1 MGQKVNPYGVRLG
14 IIRESRSKW
23 FAQGKQFRDQLTED
37 LQARKLIHE
46 RHHHAAIS
54 DITIERAAGT
64 TTITIES
71 AKPGIIIGRGGGD
84 VDRLRRELDGMM
96 SGKVRVNV
104 EETKTPEVNA
114 QLVAEEIAGQIER
127 RASIRRAMTQ
137 AIERTMRAGAVGVRV
152 AVSGRLMGAE
162 IARTERVG
170 PVGRVP
176 LHTLRADV
184 ELGISE
190 AFTTYGHIGVKVW
203 VCKGEILPPRK
214 EEARPPAPA
223 AVEPA
228 VEAEV
233 EPEAVVEAEVE
244 PEAVVEAEVEPEAV
258 VEAEVEP
265 EAAVEAEVEP
275 EAAVEA
281 EVEPEA
287 VVEAEVEPE
296 AAVEA
301 EAPEI
306 AEAVEADAVSVEPEA
321 VAVEPD
327 LADVEMVVQQLSVD
341 EAEEVPPEVPEPVA
355 ATADEEPVVEE
366 EPAEELADAERPA
379 TAGGLEARPTRAEE
393 VAESE
398 QAAEEDTG
406 DVDAEEAEIS

>member
-54 DITIERAAGT
+54 DIIIERAAGT

-96 SGKVRVNV
+96 SGNVRVNV

-265 EAAVEAEVEP
+265 EAAVEAE
-275 EAAVEA
+275 
-281 EVEPEA
+281 
-287 VVEAEVEPE
+287 
-296 AAVEA
+296 
-301 EAPEI
+301 APEI

>member
-54 DITIERAAGT
+54 DIIIERAAGT

-244 PEAVVEAEVEPEAV
+244 PEAVVEAEVEPEA
-258 VEAEVEP
+258 
-265 EAAVEAEVEP
+265 AVEAEVEP

-287 VVEAEVEPE
+287 V
-296 AAVEA
+296 VEA

>member
-23 FAQGKQFRDQLTED
+23 FAQGRQFRDQLTED

-54 DITIERAAGT
+54 DVIIERAAGT

-84 VDRLRRELDGMM
+84 VDRLRRELDKMM

-214 EEARPPAPA
+214 EEVRPPAPA

-228 VEAEV
+228 
-233 EPEAVVEAEVE
+233 
-244 PEAVVEAEVEPEAV
+244 
-258 VEAEVEP
+258 
-265 EAAVEAEVEP
+265 
-275 EAAVEA
+275 
-281 EVEPEA
+281 
-287 VVEAEVEPE
+287 VEAEVEPE

-321 VAVEPD
+321 VGVEPD

-341 EAEEVPPEVPEPVA
+341 EAEEVPSEVPEPVA

-366 EPAEELADAERPA
+366 EQAEEAADLQPRAAE
-379 TAGGLEARPTRAEE
+379 EE

>member
-23 FAQGKQFRDQLTED
+23 FAQGRQFRDQLTED

-54 DITIERAAGT
+54 DVIIERAAGT

-84 VDRLRRELDGMM
+84 VDRLRRELDKMM

-184 ELGISE
+184 ELGLSE

-214 EEARPPAPA
+214 EEVRPPAPA
-223 AVEPA
+223 AVEP
-228 VEAEV
+228 
-233 EPEAVVEAEVE
+233 
-244 PEAVVEAEVEPEAV
+244 
-258 VEAEVEP
+258 
-265 EAAVEAEVEP
+265 
-275 EAAVEA
+275 AVEA

-306 AEAVEADAVSVEPEA
+306 AEAVAADAVSVEPEA
-321 VAVEPD
+321 VGVEPD

-341 EAEEVPPEVPEPVA
+341 EAEEVPSEVPEPVA

-366 EPAEELADAERPA
+366 EQAEEAADLQPRAAE
-379 TAGGLEARPTRAEE
+379 EE